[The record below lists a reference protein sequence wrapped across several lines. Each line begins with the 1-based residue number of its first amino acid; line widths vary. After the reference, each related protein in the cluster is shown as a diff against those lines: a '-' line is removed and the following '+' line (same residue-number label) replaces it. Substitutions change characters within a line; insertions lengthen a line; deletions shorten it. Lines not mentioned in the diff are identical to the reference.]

1 MNDMQ
6 QIEFQVGAKAAR
18 LLGRENIAD
27 VDGALIEL
35 IKNAYDADA
44 SCVYVEFYIPF
55 PDVPE
60 EALFFDF
67 SKCLSVEE
75 MECVL
80 KCYDHVGE
88 KLKKK
93 QDLPE
98 QIQEQLKSILFSHNR
113 IIIAD
118 NGTGMT
124 WDIVKSAWMY
134 IGTSDKEHN
143 FQSKKGRI
151 KTGAKGIGRLALDKL
166 SVKSVMYTKTFFG
179 EETIKWSMD
188 WNQFVNAELIGDVKA
203 ELDVRKTGYL
213 DIVREMSGKNLDI
226 FDEHDWS
233 SGTLFVLN
241 PLREAW
247 SERLFRKVNTNLKSI
262 NPIGSADR
270 FEVRVK
276 NAFYSEYDFRTEK
289 VAIDKEDYDYRIC
302 MEYDGDSALYIR
314 LLRNEVDLTKKTVTI
329 ERYGNSKRKSLDEFW
344 AREKFQKE
352 DYRGEDYDKEILR
365 VKNVTDV
372 LPKDSLEKI
381 QKVGPFS
388 AEMYFLRNAPNA
400 YGVMKPVSVR
410 KRKKLLEQFSG
421 IKIYR
426 DDFKVRPYGDE
437 GAAMYDWIGMSSRV
451 QKSPAA
457 VSHKLGA
464 WRVQPYQMIGLV
476 KIGRKS
482 NPYLEDMAN
491 REGIA
496 LTDTY
501 YIFVNLIQECLK
513 EFEFDR
519 QYIYRE
525 YARWVESVESEI
537 SDYVKRV
544 QEEAVRRAQESKKD
558 RGTEKQDKTEKDTA
572 EETEKDGQISEEEM
586 LNTVYQ
592 MMQDSERELNSKQI
606 LQVLSSSG
614 ILINTFF
621 HEFNAINTQFHVQA
635 PQIRS
640 RVNYILKGKEYEG
653 IPAYN
658 PYNRIDILEENDKL
672 TAAFLDVIMDGLRKD
687 NLKEKYVSLKE
698 MISDIITK
706 WEILLKRKHIAVE
719 PVLVEDESID
729 DYISIAIVDMYIIL
743 NNFILNSAWFLEQGH
758 NEDRKILFTIKKQ
771 DNTIHLLME
780 DNGPG
785 LAEKFRDNPDKI
797 FEIGETSK
805 GEKGTGLG
813 LWVVKETVERY
824 DGIISVMDK
833 AKGFGLEIIWKNRNG
848 GADV

>member
-1 MNDMQ
+1 MQ
-6 QIEFQVGAKAAR
+6 QVEFQVGAKAAR
-18 LLGRENIAD
+18 LIGRENIAD

-44 SCVYVEFYIPF
+44 SCVYVEFCMPF
-55 PDVPE
+55 PDIPE
-60 EALFFDF
+60 EANLTDL
-67 SKCLSVEE
+67 SNCLATEE
-75 MECVL
+75 MEFVL
-80 KCYDHVGE
+80 SCYDEANGR
-88 KLKKK
+88 LKKK
-93 QDLPE
+93 QNLPE
-98 QIQEQLKSILFSHNR
+98 HIQEQLKSILFSHNR

-124 WDIVKSAWMY
+124 QDIVKSAWMY
-134 IGTSDKEHN
+134 IGTSNKEYN
-143 FQSKKGRI
+143 IRSEKGRV
-151 KTGAKGIGRLALDKL
+151 KTGSKGIGRFALDKL
-166 SVKSVMYTKTFFG
+166 SVKSVMYTKTFSD
-179 EETIKWSMD
+179 EEIVMWSMD
-188 WNQFVNAELIGDVKA
+188 WDQFANAKLIGEVKA
-203 ELDVRKTGYL
+203 ELDVRKAKYS
-213 DIVREMSGKNLDI
+213 DIVREMLNIDPDI
-226 FDEHDWS
+226 FKEHDWS
-233 SGTLFVLN
+233 SGTLIILT

-247 SERLFRKVNTNLKSI
+247 SERLFKKVNTNLKSI
-262 NPIGSADR
+262 NPIGSVDR

-276 NAFYSEYDFRTEK
+276 NPYYPEFDFHTEK

-302 MEYDGDSALYIR
+302 IEYDGDTALCIR
-314 LLRNEVDLTKKTVTI
+314 LLRNEVDVTKKNVTI
-329 ERYGNSKRKSLDEFW
+329 EKLGNSKRKSLDEFW
-344 AREKFQKE
+344 AREKLQKKG
-352 DYRGEDYDKEILR
+352 YRREDYDKEIR
-365 VKNVTDV
+365 RIKKVTDI
-372 LPKDSLEKI
+372 LPKDSLERI
-381 QKVGPFS
+381 QKIGPFS
-388 AEMYFLRNAPNA
+388 AEMYFLRNANNS
-400 YGVMKPVSVR
+400 YGIMKSVSVA

-437 GAAMYDWIGMSSRV
+437 ESAMYDWIGMGGRA
-451 QKSPAA
+451 QKSPAG
-457 VSHKLGA
+457 VSHKAGA

-476 KIGRKS
+476 KIGRES

-491 REGIA
+491 REGLA

-501 YIFVNLIQECLK
+501 YIFVSLLQECLK

-525 YARWVESVESEI
+525 YSRWVESVEAEI

-544 QEEAVRRAQESKKD
+544 QEEAVRIVSECRKSRKPKPD
-558 RGTEKQDKTEKDTA
+558 DKTIPYTA
-572 EETEKDGQISEEEM
+572 EEGKNNSQVSEDEM
-586 LNTVYQ
+586 LKTVYQ

-640 RVNYILKGKEYEG
+640 RVNYILKGKKYEG
-653 IPAYN
+653 IDAYN

-687 NLKEKYVSLKE
+687 NLIEKNFSLKE
-698 MISDIITK
+698 VISNITAK
-706 WEILLKRKHIAVE
+706 WEMLLKRKHIVMD
-719 PVLVEDESID
+719 PVVTADKNID
-729 DYISIAIVDMYIIL
+729 DHISIALVDMYIIL

-758 NEDRKILFTIKKQ
+758 NEYRKISFTIKEQ
-771 DNTIHLLME
+771 NNTIHLFME

-833 AKGFGLEIIWKNRNG
+833 TNGFGLEIVWRKPERRN
-848 GADV
+848 

>member
-44 SCVYVEFYIPF
+44 SCVYVDFYIPF
-55 PDVPE
+55 PDIPE
-60 EALFFDF
+60 EASFFDF

-75 MECVL
+75 IEFVL
-80 KCYDHVGE
+80 QYYDHVGD

-98 QIQEQLKSILFSHNR
+98 HIQEQLKSILFSHNR

-124 WDIVKSAWMY
+124 RDIVKAAWMY
-134 IGTSDKEHN
+134 IGTSDKENN
-143 FQSKKGRI
+143 FRSEKGRI
-151 KTGAKGIGRLALDKL
+151 KTGAKGIGRFALDKL
-166 SVKSVMYTKTFFG
+166 SVKSVMYTKASF
-179 EETIKWSMD
+179 EETVKWSMD
-188 WNQFVNAELIGDVKA
+188 WDQFISAKLIGDVKA
-203 ELDVRKTGYL
+203 ELDVQKTEYL
-213 DIVREMSGKNLDI
+213 DIAREVLGKDLDI
-226 FDEHDWS
+226 FDGHDWS
-233 SGTLFVLN
+233 SGTLFVLS

-276 NAFYSEYDFRTEK
+276 NAFYSEFDFRTEK

-302 MEYDGDSALYIR
+302 MEYDGASGLCIR
-314 LLRNEVDLTKKTVTI
+314 LLRNEVDLTKKSVTI
-329 ERYGNSKRKSLDEFW
+329 EKYGNSRRKSLDEFW
-344 AREKFQKE
+344 AREKFQKK
-352 DYRGEDYDKEILR
+352 DYRREDYDKEILR
-365 VKNVTDV
+365 IKDVTDV

-381 QKVGPFS
+381 QKVGAFS

-437 GAAMYDWIGMSSRV
+437 GSAMYDWIGMGGRA
-451 QKSPAA
+451 QKSPAP
-457 VSHKLGA
+457 VSHKSGA

-476 KIGRKS
+476 KIGRES

-501 YIFVNLIQECLK
+501 YIFVNLLQECLK

-544 QEEAVRRAQESKKD
+544 QEEAVRRVQKSEKERETKKEDKTKKD
-558 RGTEKQDKTEKDTA
+558 TTEQTEKDS
-572 EETEKDGQISEEEM
+572 QISEEEM

-640 RVNYILKGKEYEG
+640 RINYILKGKDYEG

-658 PYNRIDILEENDKL
+658 PYNRIDTLEENDKL

-687 NLKEKYVSLKE
+687 NLKEKFVSLKE
-698 MISDIITK
+698 MISDIAAK
-706 WEILLKRKHIAVE
+706 WEMLLKRKHIVVE
-719 PVLVEDESID
+719 PVLVEDENID
-729 DYISIAIVDMYIIL
+729 DQISIAIVDMYIIL

-758 NEDRKILFTIKKQ
+758 NENRKIFFTIKEQ
-771 DNTIHLLME
+771 NNTIHLFME

-785 LAEKFRDNPDKI
+785 LAENFHDNPDKI

-824 DGIISVMDK
+824 DGVISVMDK
-833 AKGFGLEIIWKNRNG
+833 TKGFGLEIVWKKPERRS
-848 GADV
+848 